1 MGKTETV
8 RKNDWNAK
16 RYKRLPINVKAE
28 EVEGLKAYAE
38 QQKKSINRLFLE
50 SFIKC
55 HPGILSL
62 LDDTSKQKKT
72 GGAEE

>member
-1 MGKTETV
+1 MGKSETV

-16 RYKRLPINVKAE
+16 RYKRLPINIKAE
-28 EVEGLKAYAE
+28 EEEGLKAYAK